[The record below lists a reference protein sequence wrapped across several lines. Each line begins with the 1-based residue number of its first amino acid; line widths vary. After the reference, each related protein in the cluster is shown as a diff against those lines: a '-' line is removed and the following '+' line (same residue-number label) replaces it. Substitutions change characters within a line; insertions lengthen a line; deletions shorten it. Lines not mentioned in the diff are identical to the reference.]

1 MKFEIG
7 KLIEREQP
15 RNKYKLTAMFEDIYE
30 EIEVI
35 SEDIKYLELIILAY
49 KIQMMQTEEDEDRYY
64 YPSGNDIEDFIK
76 EAASQLKYEKNIDN
90 LIYDAW
96 LTDERA
102 DCYGRISYWEI
113 TYFDVNGLEF
123 EVKIKEVE

>member
-76 EAASQLKYEKNIDN
+76 EAASQLKYEKKH
-90 LIYDAW
+90 
-96 LTDERA
+96 R
-102 DCYGRISYWEI
+102 
-113 TYFDVNGLEF
+113 
-123 EVKIKEVE
+123 